1 MRKIFCDF
9 CGKEIEEEN
18 TYEIEIEIYKSRA
31 KRLEMCKVCGERL
44 EKIAMTQQWGDATQ
58 SDENPEEVKKVKEKV
73 KEESKPEAKKKRTV
87 DYGKIMA
94 LKNAGWTGK
103 QIAAEVHLSE
113 AAVWAATK
121 KSKEEG
127 ITGEGYL
134 DEEE

>member
-1 MRKIFCDF
+1 MIKHFCD
-9 CGKEIEEEN
+9 
-18 TYEIEIEIYKSRA
+18 T
-31 KRLEMCKVCGERL
+31 CGEEIRSKL
-44 EKIAMTQQWGDATQ
+44 HRMTISMGVTYKEFDLCDKCRQKILTAAERHAWEAPQ
-58 SDENPEEVKKVKEKV
+58 SDEKPEEVKEVKEKV
-73 KEESKPEAKKKRTV
+73 KEGQKQEAKKKRTV

-113 AAVWAATK
+113 AAVWAAIK